1 MANYSKN
8 AETFTFSEGIPPETI
23 ATIRKCLKETSEALP
38 KNAQSN
44 SLAENNL
51 NISNYK
57 NSPFLTIVGIDTT
70 NSTDYIYKFKEDG
83 YDKGSLKG
91 MITMEDPTRQPNNA
105 LLGYTNL
112 KRTIIKDAINTKK
125 SEIEAKMTVLFKND
139 ISVILKDPLILESLN
154 HYLKNMICKSIITA
168 DGAFDV
174 TYPISKEDVENN
186 RINLDHLK
194 YIYLHYNILQTVINK
209 KTIDQ
214 YIDGFSKVQ
223 AIVTSQLPAILDNL
237 NVDDINKEKI
247 TNENI
252 TYINSKNNSINAS
265 KYGQFYGKIVA
276 QNVICPIPHSEPT
289 AGNPT
294 KLGLCPDHFD
304 EYFNQLPDDI
314 KVRVNEIEKQ
324 NKAIVKLIENDTIR
338 YKSSK
343 KETSGKLS
351 NSAIKMSGCFD
362 KVKPKFNDLILNTK
376 VKAIQEN
383 PDLIGKIN
391 AFKSKQTPPPP
402 PKIMDLLHNGYC
414 DTAIG
419 KQNSSGPNDFTGGL
433 DVPFGTTSTTLKMI
447 IGLQYYGLS
456 SLLTSYSH
464 EFGHTIG
471 AGGGS
476 PELHIGR
483 YANRVINT
491 YFPREILYC
500 AYKKSSGYEN
510 NHQACYGEHQ
520 ADLIAI
526 LLLEKYI
533 ATVHDSE
540 KIKEILS
547 SFIWETGN
555 GIDHSHPPGSLRR
568 NLILLDKYLH
578 DILKKDPKYQC
589 LPCIKNIRCPEP
601 LIAAAP
607 AALPTNEKEQ
617 TIERILEKYIEL
629 GYVNDN
635 LPNTGREDLRKMPN
649 DEFRNLVKLFNDH
662 PNHGG
667 RRKFKKTRKNKH
679 KKARKSTRRRRM

>member
-1 MANYSKN
+1 MEISKTTKNLIYISIIMGVLVLISKKVFSSNNTLVNGKNLIIGDSHGVMIGSRVKNAIVDNRVAKSGWSVSNLINALSSYPISNDVAKVFISIGTNGQYSKN
-8 AETFTFSEGIPPETI
+8 DKIET
-23 ATIRKCLKETSEALP
+23 L
-38 KNAQSN
+38 
-44 SLAENNL
+44 
-51 NISNYK
+51 
-57 NSPFLTIVGIDTT
+57 
-70 NSTDYIYKFKEDG
+70 
-83 YDKGSLKG
+83 
-91 MITMEDPTRQPNNA
+91 
-105 LLGYTNL
+105 
-112 KRTIIKDAINTKK
+112 
-125 SEIEAKMTVLFKND
+125 
-139 ISVILKDPLILESLN
+139 
-154 HYLKNMICKSIITA
+154 
-168 DGAFDV
+168 
-174 TYPISKEDVENN
+174 
-186 RINLDHLK
+186 
-194 YIYLHYNILQTVINK
+194 
-209 KTIDQ
+209 
-214 YIDGFSKVQ
+214 
-223 AIVTSQLPAILDNL
+223 
-237 NVDDINKEKI
+237 
-247 TNENI
+247 
-252 TYINSKNNSINAS
+252 
-265 KYGQFYGKIVA
+265 
-276 QNVICPIPHSEPT
+276 
-289 AGNPT
+289 
-294 KLGLCPDHFD
+294 
-304 EYFNQLPDDI
+304 
-314 KVRVNEIEKQ
+314 
-324 NKAIVKLIENDTIR
+324 
-338 YKSSK
+338 
-343 KETSGKLS
+343 
-351 NSAIKMSGCFD
+351 
-362 KVKPKFNDLILNTK
+362 

-491 YFPREILYC
+491 YFPRDILHC

-533 ATVHDSE
+533 ATVPDSE

-555 GIDHSHPPGSLRR
+555 AIDHSHPPGSLRR

-578 DILKKDPKYQC
+578 DILKKDPKYQS
-589 LPCIKNIRCPEP
+589 LPALKNITCPEP

-607 AALPTNEKEQ
+607 AALPTNEKEK
-617 TIERILEKYIEL
+617 TIERIYGKYKAIYLSNNNNTAKKEL
-629 GYVNDN
+629 
-635 LPNTGREDLRKMPN
+635 REMN
-649 DEFRNLVKLFNDH
+649 NAEFRTTVNQLNA
-662 PNHGG
+662 NGG

>member
-8 AETFTFSEGIPPETI
+8 VDTFKFSEGIPAETI
-23 ATIRKCLKETSEALP
+23 ATIRKCLKETSGALP
-38 KNAQSN
+38 NNAKTN
-44 SLAENNL
+44 SLAGNNL
-51 NISNYK
+51 SISNYR

-70 NSTDYIYKFKEDG
+70 NYNDYIYKFKEEG
-83 YDKGSLKG
+83 YDKGSLKD
-91 MITMEDPTRQPNNA
+91 MITMKDPTRRPNNA
-105 LLGYTNL
+105 VLGYTNL
-112 KRTIIKDAINTKK
+112 KRTLIKDAINTKK
-125 SEIEAKMTVLFKND
+125 SEIEAKMTALFKNP
-139 ISVILKDPLILESLN
+139 ISVILEDRSIRDSLD

-168 DGAFDV
+168 DGIFDLK
-174 TYPISKEDVENN
+174 YPISKEDVENKK
-186 RINLDHLK
+186 INPDHLK
-194 YIYLHYNILQTVINK
+194 YIYLHYNILQTVINE

-276 QNVICPIPHSEPT
+276 QDVICPLDHQEPT
-289 AGNPT
+289 IGNPT
-294 KLGLCPDHFD
+294 KLGLCFNHFD
-304 EYFNQLPDDI
+304 EYFNRLSEDV
-314 KVRVNEIEKQ
+314 KGRVNEIEKQ
-324 NKAIVKLIENDTIR
+324 NRAIVKSIEADTAR
-338 YKSSK
+338 YKNSK
-343 KETSGKLS
+343 RETSGKLS
-351 NSAIKMSGCFD
+351 NSAGKMSACFNVTSKYID
-362 KVKPKFNDLILNTK
+362 IITNTK
-376 VKAIQEN
+376 VKAIEEN
-383 PDLIGKIN
+383 ATLIDEIN
-391 AFKSKQTPPPP
+391 TFKSKQTSTPPPTP
-402 PKIMDLLHNGYC
+402 MDLLHNGYC
-414 DTAIG
+414 DTSTG

-433 DVPFGTTSTTLKMI
+433 DVPFGATSTTLKMI

-491 YFPREILYC
+491 YFPRDILHC
-500 AYKKSSGYEN
+500 AYKKSSGYDN

-533 ATVHDSE
+533 ATVPDSE

-555 GIDHSHPPGSLRR
+555 SIDHSHPPGSLRR

-578 DILKKDPKYQC
+578 NILKKDPAYQN
-589 LPCIKNIRCPEP
+589 LPAVKNITCPVP
-601 LIAAAP
+601 PAAP
-607 AALPTNEKEQ
+607 VALSTNEKEK
-617 TIERILEKYIEL
+617 TIDIILQKYIAIYL
-629 GYVNDN
+629 SNDN
-635 LPNTGREDLRKMPN
+635 NTARKELRDMKN
-649 DEFRNLVKLFNDH
+649 DEFRNIVNQLNA
-662 PNHGG
+662 HGG
-667 RRKFKKTRKNKH
+667 TRKS
-679 KKARKSTRRRRM
+679 KKARKSKKTTRRRRM